1 MASADY
7 LGVCDAEV
15 GMTSIVTVRT
25 YSTYAEAMVAKSYL
39 DAHGVCVFLPD
50 WHLATNAWHL
60 TTALQGVRLCAVAS
74 EAAAVCELL
83 SAVRNEEASQGQLP
97 ISEVVLAAAVY
108 LFCGI
113 PHPVRRR

>member
-1 MASADY
+1 
-7 LGVCDAEV
+7 
-15 GMTSIVTVRT
+15 MTSIVTIRT

-50 WHLATNAWHL
+50 WYHATNAWHL
-60 TTALQGVRLCAVAS
+60 ITALQGVRLCTVAS
-74 EAAAVCELL
+74 EAADVRELL
-83 SAVRNEEASQGQLP
+83 SAVKNEETSQHRLL
-97 ISEVVLAAAVY
+97 ISEVVLAVAVY